1 MDEMIF
7 APLILFMIFV
17 APIWVVMHYRT
28 AAKKNV
34 GLSNDEQQSLQELM
48 EVADGLEERIEILE
62 SILDQETPD
71 WRAKYEQ

>member
-1 MDEMIF
+1 MDEILI
-7 APLILFMIFV
+7 APIILFMIFV

-28 AAKKNV
+28 ASKKTV
-34 GLSNDEQQSLQELM
+34 GLSDDEQQSLRELM
-48 EVADGLEERIEILE
+48 EVADSLEQRIEILE